1 MTDRSQPATLE
12 FIDRLAAQVDRART
26 HFAST
31 IDPGASLAARGEAT
45 EFLTHRQEAI
55 RAQVAGAAAGAGS
68 SPLVDDDLPIFTYW
82 DTGPDHAPPLVQ
94 ACLTQLR
101 RVYPGC
107 HVLTRDTV
115 SGYVTI
121 PGIVADRLA
130 DRPAQFSDFVR
141 VSLLERYGGV
151 WVDAT
156 CFVPA
161 ADLTERVE
169 PLLDAGV
176 IYQRWGGKQIANWF
190 IGARPAN
197 TLIALQRAALEAW
210 WTERDDLPDYFLF
223 HRIFEAITTVFP
235 EARRL
240 WRQVPHVS
248 AIPSHILQLAMFRPF
263 DPVEARAILEASF
276 VHKLSYKYDPGD
288 VPADS
293 LLARVLDGTLAN
305 AGVIPAP
312 HETRH
317 RLDR

>member
-1 MTDRSQPATLE
+1 MTDPSQPPALE

-31 IDPGASLAARGEAT
+31 IDPGASLAARAEAT
-45 EFLTHRQEAI
+45 TFLTHRRDAI
-55 RAQVAGAAAGAGS
+55 RARAAEAAAAEGRAPVADG
-68 SPLVDDDLPIFTYW
+68 DLPVFTYW
-82 DTGPDHAPPLVQ
+82 DAGVDQAPPLVQ
-94 ACLTQLR
+94 ACLAQLR
-101 RVYPGC
+101 RVHPDC
-107 HVLTRDTV
+107 HIVTRETLSDYITV
-115 SGYVTI
+115 
-121 PGIVADRLA
+121 PDIVAARLA

-156 CFVPA
+156 CFLPA
-161 ADLTERVE
+161 GDLIERVE
-169 PLLDAGV
+169 PLLGAGV
-176 IYQRWGGKQIANWF
+176 IYERWGGKQIANWF
-190 IGARPAN
+190 IAARSGN

-235 EARRL
+235 EAGRL

-263 DPVEARAILEASF
+263 DPWEAHAILSASF

-293 LLARVLDGTLAN
+293 LLARVLDGTLAS